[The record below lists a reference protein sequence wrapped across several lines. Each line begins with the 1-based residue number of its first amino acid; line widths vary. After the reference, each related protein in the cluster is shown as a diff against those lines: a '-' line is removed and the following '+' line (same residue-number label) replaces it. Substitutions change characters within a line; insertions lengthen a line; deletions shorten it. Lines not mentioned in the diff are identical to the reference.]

1 MIQVQTATI
10 KYQWQTK
17 ATSVFKNP
25 EAAENMSTIHNIL
38 LTPKMSAHSLDLHF
52 DVEIDN
58 GGRLKTELHDKLD
71 NFTFTISHFLFISNI
86 PSAPVYGVYI

>member
-1 MIQVQTATI
+1 
-10 KYQWQTK
+10 
-17 ATSVFKNP
+17 
-25 EAAENMSTIHNIL
+25 MSTIHNIL

-71 NFTFTISHFLFISNI
+71 NFTFTISQFPIHLKQYSISTSVWSLHLTTRTG
-86 PSAPVYGVYI
+86 PTCVAKTA

>member
-1 MIQVQTATI
+1 
-10 KYQWQTK
+10 
-17 ATSVFKNP
+17 
-25 EAAENMSTIHNIL
+25 
-38 LTPKMSAHSLDLHF
+38 MSAHSLDLHF